1 MKKAMKQWMAIA
13 CALVMLAC
21 LLPVTILAEG
31 DVATP
36 TDLAPVE
43 EPTQEIVPAEE
54 PAEVPAEEPAAEPA
68 EEPTEESAEEE
79 PEIFREGYVFVKGG
93 TVVYPGRAMKDEIG
107 KFPGQAAA
115 YAVNEFPD
123 NPNSVWLKITFA
135 TEAGELKGYV
145 RKEAVIIMTDDQ
157 VATLKAQLGTKKL
170 PVVAFELTK
179 TEEPAEPVEEPTEEI
194 PVEEPTEEIPVEEP
208 AEEPSEEPAAEE
220 PAEEKPA
227 AEEPVAAEEQ
237 GTENIEEYPTA
248 LGTDETVEAEPEV
261 PAEEPAAELTEE
273 EPTEE
278 VPAAEEPAA
287 EEPAAEEPAEEPVE
301 EEIPAEGP
309 VEEPAEEPAEKPAEK
324 KPENK
329 AKNEP
334 KVIRDTE
341 EPKTIDDY
349 GTPLDEI
356 ETVTLETV
364 TEAGVRL
371 DPDGLS
377 ALFLKL
383 EEGTEVTVLEQKDD
397 WYVVLIGDKI
407 GYVYVDDLTTLQA
420 EEPEQPAQPEEKKE
434 TPKKVTIFSSRTAL
448 MTEGETVY
456 LTSKLEGFEDA
467 EEILYVWKVNKGNGF
482 EEIPGANEATY
493 SFAATEETLTWSW
506 HLTVLYY

>member
-1 MKKAMKQWMAIA
+1 MKKTMKQWMAIA

-21 LLPVTILAEG
+21 LLPVTILAEEG
-31 DVATP
+31 AATP

-43 EPTQEIVPAEE
+43 EPV
-54 PAEVPAEEPAAEPA
+54 AEPA
-68 EEPTEESAEEE
+68 GESAEEE
-79 PEIFREGYVFVKGG
+79 PEIFREGYVFVQGG
-93 TVVYPGRAMKDEIG
+93 TVVYPGRAMTDEIG
-107 KFPGQAAA
+107 KFPVKAAA

-123 NPNSVWLKITFA
+123 NPGNIWLKITFD
-135 TEAGELKGYV
+135 TEAGEMKGYV
-145 RKEAVIIMTDDQ
+145 RMDTVVAMTDEEI
-157 VATLKAQLGTKKL
+157 ATMKAQLGTKKL

-179 TEEPAEPVEEPTEEI
+179 AEEPEEEIPAEKPAEEPAEV
-194 PVEEPTEEIPVEEP
+194 P
-208 AEEPSEEPAAEE
+208 AEEPAAEE
-220 PAEEKPA
+220 PEV
-227 AEEPVAAEEQ
+227 EEPAAAEEQ
-237 GTENIEEYPTA
+237 GSEEIEENPTVP
-248 LGTDETVEAEPEV
+248 GIDELVEEEPEAV
-261 PAEEPAAELTEE
+261 AEEPAAELTEE
-273 EPTEE
+273 EP
-278 VPAAEEPAA
+278 
-287 EEPAAEEPAEEPVE
+287 AAEEPAEEPAEEAAPE
-301 EEIPAEGP
+301 EEPT
-309 VEEPAEEPAEKPAEK
+309 EEPAEKPAEK

-334 KVIRDTE
+334 KVIRETE
-341 EPKTIDDY
+341 EPKTIEDY

-356 ETVTLETV
+356 ETMTLETV

-377 ALFLKL
+377 TIFLKL

-397 WYVVLIGDKI
+397 WYVVLIDDKI
-407 GYVYVDDLTTLQA
+407 GYVYMDDLAALPE

-448 MTEGETVY
+448 MTEGEPVY

-493 SFAATEETLTWSW
+493 TFAATEETLTWSW